1 MASTAASYAALVTV
15 SLTVGYWAGTRWAVK
30 AASSGRQSKSNGQ
43 ERPSSGKKA
52 LGADSD
58 SDASDAS
65 PVEDLASVKAGL
77 LEDCKLALIVRT
89 DLGMSSGKIAAQYV
103 TDKKVCLHST
113 SHATLACYKSLNKSN
128 PAVGILFFHF
138 ISYVLTHVSFEAL
151 AALGKN
157 RKYITTPSLTRH
169 ARYRQSKVTLRAE
182 NEEEVDTLEAMARSL
197 NLCAR
202 SIHDAGRTQIAAGSR
217 TVVGI
222 GPGPSRLV
230 NQAVGDYGVKS

>member
-43 ERPSSGKKA
+43 ERSSSGKKA

-77 LEDCKLALIVRT
+77 LEDCKL
-89 DLGMSSGKIAAQYV
+89 MF
-103 TDKKVCLHST
+103 VCLHST
-113 SHATLACYKSLNKSN
+113 SHATLACYKDLNKSN

-182 NEEEVDTLEAMARSL
+182 NEEELDTLEAMARSL

-222 GPGPSRLV
+222 GPV
-230 NQAVGDYGVKS
+230 YEKAVGDYGVKS